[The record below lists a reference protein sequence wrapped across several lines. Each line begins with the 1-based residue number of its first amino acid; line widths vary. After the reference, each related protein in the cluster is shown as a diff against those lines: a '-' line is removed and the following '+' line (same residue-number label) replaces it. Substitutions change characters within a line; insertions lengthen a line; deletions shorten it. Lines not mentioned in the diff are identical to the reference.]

1 MADRRGERTRHVRG
15 TTNSCGAGASFVS
28 DTYPLS
34 LARADASNPPNEWE
48 PMLRRHIIASSAPSA
63 ESRED
68 IRGILN
74 ALRHIVRD
82 LRLGAREAERSA
94 GISGAQLFVLQTLAS
109 GHVSS
114 LNDLADRTMTD
125 PSSVSVVV
133 RRLVDRKLVTRK
145 VSKDDAR
152 RVELRLTASGKK
164 RLTLS
169 PEPTQAHLLASL
181 RNMTPHELSALTE
194 GLAALMR
201 EMGAQEAGPP
211 MFFEEASPRGARP
224 LVRARKAA
232 RNDE

>member
-1 MADRRGERTRHVRG
+1 
-15 TTNSCGAGASFVS
+15 
-28 DTYPLS
+28 
-34 LARADASNPPNEWE
+34 
-48 PMLRRHIIASSAPSA
+48 MLRRNAIAPRAPRA
-63 ESRED
+63 EGRED
-68 IRGILN
+68 LRGILN

-82 LRLGAREAERSA
+82 LRLGAREAERNA

-109 GHVSS
+109 GRVSS

-133 RRLVDRKLVTRK
+133 RRLVERKLVTRK

-169 PEPTQAHLLASL
+169 PEPMQARLLASL
-181 RNMTPHELSALTE
+181 RGMTPHELSALTL
-194 GLAALMR
+194 GLTALMR
-201 EMGAQEAGPP
+201 ETRHGGAQDASPP
-211 MFFEEASPRGARP
+211 MFFEEASQQGPRP

>member
-1 MADRRGERTRHVRG
+1 
-15 TTNSCGAGASFVS
+15 
-28 DTYPLS
+28 
-34 LARADASNPPNEWE
+34 
-48 PMLRRHIIASSAPSA
+48 MLRRRQVHAGGSRPQDPVPPRA
-63 ESRED
+63 ENRED

-82 LRLGAREAERSA
+82 LRLGAREAERTA

-133 RRLVDRKLVTRK
+133 RRLVERKLVTRK

-152 RVELRLTASGKK
+152 RVELRLTAHGKK
-164 RLTLS
+164 RLALS
-169 PEPTQAHLLASL
+169 PEPMQARLLTSL
-181 RNMTPHELSALTE
+181 RTMTPHELSALTE

-201 EMGAQEAGPP
+201 EMGAQDAGPP
-211 MFFEEASPRGARP
+211 MFFEDALPRGALRP
-224 LVRARKAA
+224 AGARKAS
-232 RNDE
+232 RRDE